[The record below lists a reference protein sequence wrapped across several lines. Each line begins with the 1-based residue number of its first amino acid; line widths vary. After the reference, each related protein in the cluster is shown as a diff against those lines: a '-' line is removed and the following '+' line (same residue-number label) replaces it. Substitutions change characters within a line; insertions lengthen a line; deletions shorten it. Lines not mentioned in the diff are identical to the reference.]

1 MMMYNLGNYGYM
13 GGGMGLFGTLA
24 FITWLVWLTVG
35 IFLAILL
42 WQKINKK

>member
-1 MMMYNLGNYGYM
+1 MNYGYGHM
-13 GGGMGLFGTLA
+13 FGGGLFASLA
-24 FITWLVWLTVG
+24 FITWFVWILVG

>member
-1 MMMYNLGNYGYM
+1 MMNFGSGYGPM
-13 GGGMGLFGTLA
+13 FGGGGGFGAIALV
-24 FITWLVWLTVG
+24 TWLVWIVVG